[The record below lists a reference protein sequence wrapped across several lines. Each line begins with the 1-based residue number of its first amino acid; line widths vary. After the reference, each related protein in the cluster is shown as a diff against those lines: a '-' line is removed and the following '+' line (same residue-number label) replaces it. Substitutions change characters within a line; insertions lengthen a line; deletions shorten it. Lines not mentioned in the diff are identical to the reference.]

1 MGLGQDGGSDSCGEG
16 GEELDS
22 RNDLEVV
29 PRGYADGLDVACARK
44 KNQGNTVPHT
54 FKTPYFPDAS
64 AWAGWSLHSL
74 LFVPSLDCDPVT
86 FQCPNE
92 IPSRLLLVQLTLE
105 RCRGLPV
112 LTTMQPKSHVELL
125 IPTKLNINSFLLTRS
140 LNDNITRLINTYFM
154 LHELY
159 TVLLQ

>member
-29 PRGYADGLDVACARK
+29 PRGYADGLDVACTRK

-64 AWAGWSLHSL
+64 A
-74 LFVPSLDCDPVT
+74 
-86 FQCPNE
+86 
-92 IPSRLLLVQLTLE
+92 
-105 RCRGLPV
+105 
-112 LTTMQPKSHVELL
+112 
-125 IPTKLNINSFLLTRS
+125 
-140 LNDNITRLINTYFM
+140 
-154 LHELY
+154 
-159 TVLLQ
+159 